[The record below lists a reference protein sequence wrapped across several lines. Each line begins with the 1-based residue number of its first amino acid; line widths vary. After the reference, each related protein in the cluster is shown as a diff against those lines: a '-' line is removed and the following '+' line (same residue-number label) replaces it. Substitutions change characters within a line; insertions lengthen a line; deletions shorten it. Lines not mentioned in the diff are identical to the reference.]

1 VISGK
6 YVGWVRVCFD
16 PHPKKNVTFIKDKR
30 LVLKMEGKTNFLA
43 EDVDAFF
50 HVNEFCCKI

>member
-30 LVLKMEGKTNFLA
+30 LVSKMEGKTNF
-43 EDVDAFF
+43 FG
-50 HVNEFCCKI
+50 